1 MSVLEAFL
9 LGLVQ
14 GITEFLPISS
24 SGHLLL
30 ASQWFEI
37 PASQNLFFI
46 LSLHLATCLSIL
58 LVFYKDIFFLVKEI
72 LRCQWY
78 RGQWNQGT
86 QFFLKIIIAA
96 IPIALVGLF
105 FEEQI
110 EIIFSGSSFI
120 VAAMLFLTGMLL
132 LLSHLKITRK
142 SNNQKKIGYKE
153 SIGIGLAQC
162 IAILPGLSRSG
173 ATIAIGL
180 LLGCEKKEI
189 IRFSFLILLLP
200 VLGASAI
207 KLFEYYA
214 TATSIEF
221 TISPLALIVSFF
233 SAFISGYFC
242 CRFVRYA
249 VFHAKLHYFAIYCF
263 LISFLLFFFA

>member
-1 MSVLEAFL
+1 MIRIVSGEVPNTLILYFFSSERDFALSV
-9 LGLVQ
+9 V
-14 GITEFLPISS
+14 S
-24 SGHLLL
+24 
-30 ASQWFEI
+30 
-37 PASQNLFFI
+37 
-46 LSLHLATCLSIL
+46 
-58 LVFYKDIFFLVKEI
+58 
-72 LRCQWY
+72 
-78 RGQWNQGT
+78 GQWNQGT

-110 EIIFSGSSFI
+110 EIIFSGSSFL
-120 VAAMLFLTGMLL
+120 VAAMLFLTGVLL

-249 VFHAKLHYFAIYCF
+249 VFHAKLHYFA
-263 LISFLLFFFA
+263 LLALTNHSCQSLGIVFSATAKP

>member
-1 MSVLEAFL
+1 M
-9 LGLVQ
+9 
-14 GITEFLPISS
+14 
-24 SGHLLL
+24 
-30 ASQWFEI
+30 
-37 PASQNLFFI
+37 
-46 LSLHLATCLSIL
+46 
-58 LVFYKDIFFLVKEI
+58 
-72 LRCQWY
+72 
-78 RGQWNQGT
+78 
-86 QFFLKIIIAA
+86 
-96 IPIALVGLF
+96 
-105 FEEQI
+105 
-110 EIIFSGSSFI
+110 
-120 VAAMLFLTGMLL
+120 
-132 LLSHLKITRK
+132 LSHLKITRK

-263 LISFLLFFFA
+263 LISTFFLCFKRFFSIFWLGIP

>member
-58 LVFYKDIFFLVKEI
+58 LVFYKDIFFLAKEV
-72 LRCQWY
+72 LCCQWY
-78 RGQWNQGT
+78 RGSMESRHS
-86 QFFLKIIIAA
+86 FFLKILIAA

-110 EIIFSGSSFI
+110 ALFFGESTFVIAS
-120 VAAMLFLTGMLL
+120 MLFVTGLL
-132 LLSHLKITRK
+132 LFLSHLKIT
-142 SNNQKKIGYKE
+142 SKKTKILLKNTPLKKEIGYLA
-153 SIGIGLAQC
+153 SFWIGLAQC

-173 ATIAIGL
+173 ATIAIGII
-180 LLGCEKKEI
+180 LGCDKKEVT
-189 IRFSFLILLLP
+189 RFSFLILLLP

-214 TATSIEF
+214 TATSLQF

-242 CRFVRYA
+242 CRFVRY
-249 VFHAKLHYFAIYCF
+249 VVLYNKLIYFAIF
-263 LISFLLFFFA
+263 LR